1 MNQNMPANPNGQ
13 SVKVVLDLA
22 LHEEE
27 RLANRA
33 NWLDT
38 KTGVN
43 LGFVIVSVAELLGF
57 LLLASREGTNSAIS
71 KTAHPCLLAVVF
83 VLGLVA
89 LIAAMFCG
97 LFELYPMGFQYGP
110 SAEFLALQVDKTPQ
124 EIEMQCVDSLR
135 QTSAHN
141 RTIIQKKAWWTK
153 ATVVAVAAALLF
165 YAVAVLILFFSL
177 L

>member
-1 MNQNMPANPNGQ
+1 MPANPNGT
-13 SVKVVLDLA
+13 SVRVVLDLA
-22 LHEEE
+22 LDEEE

-38 KTGVN
+38 KTGVIF
-43 LGFVIVSVAELLGF
+43 GFVIVSVAELLGF
-57 LLLASREGTNSAIS
+57 LLLASREGTSSAIGRAS
-71 KTAHPCLLAVVF
+71 HPCLLAVVF
-83 VLGLVA
+83 VIGLLA

-97 LFELYPMGFQYGP
+97 LFELYPMGFQYGT
-110 SAEFLALQVDKTPQ
+110 SAEFLALQVDKTPE

-141 RTIIQKKAWWTK
+141 RTIIQRKARWTK
-153 ATVVAVAAALLF
+153 ATVIAVAAALFF
-165 YAVAVLILFFSL
+165 YVLDVLILFFSL